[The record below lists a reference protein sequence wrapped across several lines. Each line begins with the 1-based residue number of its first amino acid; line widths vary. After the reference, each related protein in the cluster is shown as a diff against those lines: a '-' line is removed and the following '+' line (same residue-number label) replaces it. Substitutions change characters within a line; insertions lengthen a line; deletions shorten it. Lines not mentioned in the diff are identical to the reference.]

1 MARRTV
7 TPHRFAIGAG
17 TGILLAALFLG
28 CVSEPA
34 IPEFPRIAAWDAPGS
49 GDRPPEADEAELWRE
64 ASEALEKI
72 VEEQEIL
79 EDEPLLAYLQAL
91 TETIAAPLGPAGP
104 RIRIHVIASADRN
117 ALALPDGT
125 IVLSLGL
132 LAALEN
138 EAELALL
145 IGHEAAHVAKRHSLI
160 ELRYGEL
167 TASHV
172 DRMRLSRLNE
182 SEADEVGLG
191 LVLAA
196 GYDAAAAIHF
206 LEHFGEEDTGESS
219 FRPAWSSHWNL
230 RFRRND
236 LKALRRSQTA
246 TGDRITSEAFE
257 RTTDR
262 IRLDAAELAL
272 AAGRH
277 LDAKELIEREL
288 ARDPNIGRTYFLR
301 AELARRDHPEQRLAP
316 AVGDDYRRAV
326 ALAPEDADAL
336 RALGLF
342 LRDTG
347 DADASNAMLRRYL
360 AARPDAVDRK
370 IVERYLG
377 GPGGAAA
384 EPAVDRP

>member
-1 MARRTV
+1 MTGE
-7 TPHRFAIGAG
+7 TTIPRFPEVDAWGGANAAIGP
-17 TGILLAALFLG
+17 LA
-28 CVSEPA
+28 
-34 IPEFPRIAAWDAPGS
+34 D
-49 GDRPPEADEAELWRE
+49 DESKLW
-64 ASEALEKI
+64 SEAQKTFAKLQEEEKI
-72 VEEQEIL
+72 YA
-79 EDEPLLAYLQAL
+79 DDPLQAYLQNL
-91 TETIAAPLGPAGP
+91 TESIVPPVDETGPKFSL
-104 RIRIHVIASADRN
+104 HVLDLPDRN
-117 ALALPDGT
+117 AAALPDGT
-125 IVLSLGL
+125 ILLTLGL

-138 EAELALL
+138 EAELAMV
-145 IGHEAAHVAKRHSLI
+145 IGHEAAHVVKRHSLI
-160 ELRYGEL
+160 EFRYGEI
-167 TASHV
+167 TSSHV
-172 DRMRLSRLNE
+172 DRMRLSRRNE
-182 SEADEVGLG
+182 SEADEFGLA
-191 LVLAA
+191 LVNSA
-196 GYDAAAAIHF
+196 GYDAAASIHA
-206 LEHFGEEDTGESS
+206 LEHLREEAAADIQ

-230 RFRRND
+230 RFRKSD
-236 LKALRRSQTA
+236 LKRASRQNHPR
-246 TGDRITSEAFE
+246 GDRITSEAFE
-257 RTTDR
+257 RAIDP
-262 IRLDAAELAL
+262 IRLEAALQAL
-272 AAGRH
+272 EGGER

-288 ARDPNIGRTYFLR
+288 ARDPSIGRAYFLR